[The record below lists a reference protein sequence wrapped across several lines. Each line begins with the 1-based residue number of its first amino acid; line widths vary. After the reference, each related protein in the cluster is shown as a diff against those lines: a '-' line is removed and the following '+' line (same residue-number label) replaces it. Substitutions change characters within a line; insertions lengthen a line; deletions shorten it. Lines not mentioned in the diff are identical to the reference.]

1 MVTKSTLDRYITSF
15 FYPPG
20 VNFQPIYSGLLCV
33 PDFLQGLS
41 LTVLW
46 IDFFSLGE
54 NGQFWF

>member
-1 MVTKSTLDRYITSF
+1 MVRKSALDRYITSL
-15 FYPPG
+15 YPLG
-20 VNFQPIYSGLLCV
+20 VNFQPVYPGLLCV

-54 NGQFWF
+54 NGQFGC